1 MYFQVLDLRGF
12 LFFRLE
18 AMNTDSRKIITVLEM
33 LASSLE
39 EAGSISRV
47 RKWIGEESELKE
59 ALVKSNTKDPK
70 QVLID
75 TRRNLLREAKRI
87 EGSL

>member
-1 MYFQVLDLRGF
+1 MSI
-12 LFFRLE
+12 
-18 AMNTDSRKIITVLEM
+18 DSQKIITVLEM

-39 EAGSISRV
+39 DEGSILRV
-47 RKWIGEESELKE
+47 RKWIKEQSEADE
-59 ALVKSNTKDPK
+59 MSVKSSAKEPK

-87 EGSL
+87 EDCI